1 MKTYTLKK
9 TQATLV
15 TRPGNGV
22 AYSIQALGPHGPGYR
37 LAGSPVSCR
46 QLEADTGTVYNFES
60 IQKRL
65 TVQTVHRISLP
76 EFLAQT
82 NVSSLTGSSADC
94 NRHNITG
101 ISDTNVHD

>member
-22 AYSIQALGPHGPGYR
+22 AYSIQAPGPHGPGYR

-46 QLEADTGTVYNFES
+46 QLENDAGSVG
-60 IQKRL
+60 KRRKPL
-65 TVQTVHRISLP
+65 DFRPINCRI
-76 EFLAQT
+76 
-82 NVSSLTGSSADC
+82 
-94 NRHNITG
+94 
-101 ISDTNVHD
+101 